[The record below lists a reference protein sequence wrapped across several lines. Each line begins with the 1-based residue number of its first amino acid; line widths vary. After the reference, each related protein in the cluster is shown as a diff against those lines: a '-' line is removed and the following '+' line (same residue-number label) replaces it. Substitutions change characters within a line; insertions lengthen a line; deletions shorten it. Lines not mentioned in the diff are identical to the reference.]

1 MPRRASY
8 LLLSIVLGNLVLAGC
23 STPPPPVPQ
32 LQRSAW
38 SACEHE
44 WVLSS
49 LYYSGRTYDSTLSWS
64 RFWRDR
70 PFFKCDRFGY
80 VRGNSGTNP
89 YLGRFSLS
97 SSGAFTWERIPAI
110 ARMGGAQP
118 SDELE
123 VDFLNA
129 LRKSDL
135 IVIVGN
141 KMMVSS
147 TDGTA
152 RIEFEQVDRSY
163 RQAQPYKK
171 GDPLGRQDH
180 NQEESKR

>member
-1 MPRRASY
+1 MPRRAFY
-8 LLLSIVLGNLVLAGC
+8 LLLSIALCELLLAGC
-23 STPPPPVPQ
+23 SAFTPPAPQ
-32 LQRSAW
+32 PQRSAA

-49 LYYSGRTYDSTLSWS
+49 LYYSGRSYDSALSWS

-80 VRGNSGTNP
+80 VRGNGGTNP

-97 SSGAFTWERIPAI
+97 SGGAFTWERIPAI

-123 VDFLNA
+123 IDYLNA
-129 LRKSDL
+129 LRKSDS
-135 IVIVGN
+135 IVILGN
-141 KMMVSS
+141 KMMISS
-147 TDGTA
+147 ADGSA

-163 RQAQPYKK
+163 RQAQPHKK
-171 GDPLGRQDH
+171 GDPLGRQHH
-180 NQEESKR
+180 N